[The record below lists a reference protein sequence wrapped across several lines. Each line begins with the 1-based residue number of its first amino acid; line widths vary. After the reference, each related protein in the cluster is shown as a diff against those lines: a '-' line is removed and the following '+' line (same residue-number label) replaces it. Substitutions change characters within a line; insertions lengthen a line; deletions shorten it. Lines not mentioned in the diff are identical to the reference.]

1 MMKTYYDITI
11 ISNSDEEIKIKGI
24 GHTSLNSITYNNSIK
39 TIVIN
44 KQYEKKIRY

>member
-24 GHTSLNSITYNNSIK
+24 GHTALNSITYNDTIK
-39 TIVIN
+39 QVIIDR
-44 KQYEKKIRY
+44 QYEKKIR